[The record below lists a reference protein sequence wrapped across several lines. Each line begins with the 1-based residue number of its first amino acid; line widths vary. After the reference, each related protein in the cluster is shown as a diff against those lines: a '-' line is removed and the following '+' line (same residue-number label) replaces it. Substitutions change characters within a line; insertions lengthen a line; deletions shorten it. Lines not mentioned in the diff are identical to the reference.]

1 MEQLRSHFEEFYE
14 KLRGK
19 TGKIFQRIRLF
30 SFCRMK
36 TTMIGSS
43 PDSYV
48 FLPDLTLTKKT
59 KEKIME
65 IINALL
71 NANLEKYVHFDES
84 GPLEK

>member
-1 MEQLRSHFEEFYE
+1 MEQLRSHFEEFYK

-19 TGKIFQRIRLF
+19 AGKIFQRIRLF
-30 SFCRMK
+30 SVCRMK

-48 FLPDLTLTKKT
+48 FSPDLTLTKKT

-71 NANLEKYVHFDES
+71 NTNLGKYMHFDEI
-84 GPLEK
+84 GPLEN